1 MTRNEVLKA
10 FEQLSTEDQQAVRA
24 ELTKGASDG
33 APCCGGEEMKEH
45 MESMMKM
52 MHSSDDPSA
61 SCEQMMAMCQ
71 KMMQQKM
78 QPSSTPA

>member
-1 MTRNEVLKA
+1 MTRDQVLRA
-10 FEQLSTEDQQAVRA
+10 FEQLSAEDQDAVRA
-24 ELTKGASDG
+24 EISKGAG
-33 APCCGGEEMKEH
+33 ASCCGGKEMKEH